1 MAHLAKAAVLAAP
14 AHRAALVGHFQRR
27 AVQVGVEPVNLTAV
41 LVTKVIHPRQRAPG
55 VSRIVNIGAAQLPLL
70 LLLQQAVDLPQ
81 EAGVGVGGAVR
92 RGDDFPIRKQY
103 LPD

>member
-1 MAHLAKAAVLAAP
+1 MAYLAKAAVLAAP
-14 AHRAALVGHFQRR
+14 AYRTTLVGHFQRR

-70 LLLQQAVDLPQ
+70 QQAVDLPQ